1 MNTYINMMK
10 KAKCNDEAV
19 AILRKIKI
27 DIKEPEEMKKTMK
40 ETEKYYF
47 THLKEICT
55 KKEYNNVN
63 EFVNCYIGMKNMCK

>member
-63 EFVNCYIGMKNMCK
+63 EFVNCYIGMKSMCK

>member
-47 THLKEICT
+47 THLKEIYT

-63 EFVNCYIGMKNMCK
+63 EFVNCYIGMKSMCK

>member
-27 DIKEPEEMKKTMK
+27 DIKEPEEMKKIMK

-63 EFVNCYIGMKNMCK
+63 EFVNCYIGMKSMCK